1 MNKTIWRPL
10 LDAALYLFIFI
21 IAQIASALLCS
32 AVLPSSRD
40 GVVTTVFGTILCSI
54 VIVALFTWQRW
65 SPPVADYL
73 RLRPWGVF
81 FWVATAAIGAMIISD
96 AVIDAFQ
103 FTMPEDFVRLFIG
116 IMEHPLGYIAVG
128 IMAPVA
134 EEIVFRGG
142 ILRSLLRVFKGK
154 NHWWAIL
161 FSALLFGLVHGNMAQ
176 GANALLLGLLL
187 GWLYYRTD
195 SVVPGIVLHWV
206 NNTIAYVLYKLMPG
220 MADIT
225 LLELCGGDIKKVL
238 FYVVCALCV
247 LIPSLHQLHLRLR
260 RS

>member
-10 LDAALYLFIFI
+10 LDAVLYLFIFI

-32 AVLPSSRD
+32 AVLPSSHD

-73 RLRPWGVF
+73 RQRPWGVF

-103 FTMPEDFVRLFIG
+103 FTMPDDFVR
-116 IMEHPLGYIAVG
+116 

-134 EEIVFRGG
+134 EEIAFRGG

-195 SVVPGIVLHWV
+195 SVVPDIILHWV

-220 MADIT
+220 SATMSLND
-225 LLELCGGDIKKVL
+225 LCGGNTILEL
-238 FYVVCALCV
+238 FYIACALCM
-247 LIPSLHQLHLRLR
+247 LLPSLRQLHLRLTKR
-260 RS
+260 E